1 MAENQILFRVPKETL
16 DELDEAISVRGFKTR
31 NEWLRA
37 QIRLFLEETRQ
48 SRLRELLDKTTTK
61 GIREEDIVAMVKEWR
76 EKKRNRG
83 KP

>member
-1 MAENQILFRVPKETL
+1 MAENQILFRVSKETL

-48 SRLRELLDKTTTK
+48 SRLQELLDKTTTK
-61 GIREEDIVAMVKEWR
+61 GVREEDIVAMVKEWR

-83 KP
+83 RP

>member
-16 DELDEAISVRGFKTR
+16 DELDEAISVRGFRTR

-37 QIRLFLEETRQ
+37 QIRLFLEETRR
-48 SRLRELLDKTTTK
+48 SRLRELLDKTTTE

-76 EKKRNRG
+76 ERKRNLG

>member
-1 MAENQILFRVPKETL
+1 MPENQILFRVPKETL
-16 DELDEAISVRGFKTR
+16 DELDEAISVRGFRTR

-37 QIRLFLEETRQ
+37 QIRLFLEETRR
-48 SRLRELLDKTTTK
+48 SRLRELLDKTTTE